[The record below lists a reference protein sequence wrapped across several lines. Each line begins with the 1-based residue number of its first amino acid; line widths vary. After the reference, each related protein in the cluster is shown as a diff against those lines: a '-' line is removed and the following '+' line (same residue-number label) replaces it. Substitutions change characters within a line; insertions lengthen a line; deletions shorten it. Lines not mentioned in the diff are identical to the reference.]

1 MNTFKNV
8 ILKNLTPND
17 VNFIL
22 PDGKI
27 LIIPA
32 SGVVARVDSH
42 VEQIGHIGAIPVINA
57 VFELDS
63 DVIDLPDPQ
72 DGVIFITS
80 MSVAQVV
87 TDRTDVLVPA
97 DLRRDDAG
105 RIIGAGALQRID

>member
-1 MNTFKNV
+1 MNTFKNG

-17 VNFIL
+17 INLIL
-22 PDGKI
+22 PNGEI
-27 LIIPA
+27 LRIPA

-42 VEQIGHIGAIPVINA
+42 IEQIGRIGAIPVIKT

-63 DVIDLPDPQ
+63 SVTDLPDPQ

-97 DLRRDDAG
+97 DLRRDDTG

>member
-1 MNTFKNV
+1 MNTFKNG

-17 VNFIL
+17 INLIL
-22 PDGKI
+22 PNGEI

-32 SGVVARVDSH
+32 SGIVARVDSH
-42 VEQIGHIGAIPVINA
+42 VEQIGRIGAIPVIKT

-63 DVIDLPDPQ
+63 SVTDLPDPQ
-72 DGVIFITS
+72 DGVILITS

>member
-32 SGVVARVDSH
+32 SGVVARVDSN
-42 VEQIGHIGAIPVINA
+42 VEQIGHIGAIPVINT